1 MQEPRTESTGTLIAD
16 ERGQTAVNVTNQKE
30 VHDV

>member
-1 MQEPRTESTGTLIAD
+1 MREPRTESTGTLIAK
-16 ERGQTAVNVTNQKE
+16 EHAQKMVNVTKHKE